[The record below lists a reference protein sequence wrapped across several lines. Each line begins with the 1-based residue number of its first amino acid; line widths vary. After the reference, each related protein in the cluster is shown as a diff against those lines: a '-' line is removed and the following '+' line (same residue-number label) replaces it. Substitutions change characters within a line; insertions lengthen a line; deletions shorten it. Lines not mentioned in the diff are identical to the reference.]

1 MTSKPPLED
10 RLLLALQRIADL
22 SQENNALRAQN
33 TALKALVDG
42 ITRDPTEPSATAR
55 QITGEQSSPTPANTI
70 CALSKEEKIALFRS
84 LFRGR
89 EDTYPVRWENSKTG
103 KSGYSPAME
112 NKWEYLEAK
121 RSEHLGVV
129 PRYLPVTDEVI
140 QRHLEGRIV
149 AGVYPL
155 LTDETCWFLAV
166 DFDERSYEDDVK
178 SFLATCRELE
188 IPAYCERSRS
198 CCGAHVW
205 IFFESPAPASLARQL
220 GFCILTKTLERRHQ
234 IKLAS
239 YDRFFPNQDT
249 LPKGGFG
256 NLIAL
261 PLQREARTRGGS
273 VFLHSDLSPVDDQ
286 WEFLSAVERLSLS
299 RIQNTVDLAIRQG
312 RFMSVPTPSFD
323 DEQSED
329 PWLLP
334 PSQKRKLPKIEQ
346 PYPGALRL
354 VRANLLYIE
363 KAGLSS
369 ALLNRL
375 RLLAAFQNPE
385 FFRHQAMRLPVFD
398 KPRIIDCSE
407 DSSKYLSLPRGCLE
421 FVEALCREHAIP
433 LTIEDQRTL
442 GKTITSR
449 FIGSLLH
456 AQEASAR
463 ALLSRDMALFSAPT
477 AFGKTVL
484 AANMIAARSSNTLVL
499 VHRQQLVDQW
509 RERLSTFLELPTKAI
524 GQIGAGKRR
533 PTNIIDI
540 ATIQSLVRKGVVDD
554 IVQNYGHIIVDE
566 CHHISAFSFEQVL
579 KSCKAKYVLGLTA
592 TPKRRDGHHPI
603 ILMQCGPIVEPP
615 NDPNSQSLIAYREL
629 CVKNTKFSLP
639 LHVDTPSINELY
651 EALTHDTA
659 RNQLIV
665 QDVIAAAS
673 NGAFPLV
680 LTERIEHIEVLKRL
694 LSSCSYPI
702 IVLKGGM
709 RAKERRTALAQLA
722 KDSSPRILLATGRYI
737 GEGFDHAPL
746 DSLFLALPISW
757 TGTLQQYAGRLHR
770 HHKDK
775 ARVVVYDYVDTSVP
789 ILQRMFRR
797 RLRGYRAMGYL
808 DSKAPGFNI

>member
-1 MTSKPPLED
+1 MTTKAPLED
-10 RLLLALQRIADL
+10 RLLLALQRIAEL

-33 TALKALVDG
+33 TALKLLVDR
-42 ITRDPTEPSATAR
+42 TAQDPTESSATGH
-55 QITGEQSSPTPANTI
+55 QITGEQSRPSSTRHIST
-70 CALSKEEKIALFRS
+70 LSKAEKISLFRS

-89 EDTYPVRWENSKTG
+89 EDTYPVRWENSKTS
-103 KSGYSPAME
+103 KSGYSPAIE

-121 RSEHLGVV
+121 RTRSPGIE

-140 QRHLEGRIV
+140 QHHLEGRII

-205 IFFESPAPASLARQL
+205 IFFESPVRASLARQL

-234 IKLAS
+234 IKLTS

-261 PLQREARTRGGS
+261 PLQREARSRGGS
-273 VFLHSDLSPVDDQ
+273 VFLHGDLSPVDDQ
-286 WEFLSAVERLSLS
+286 WEFLRAVERLTLS
-299 RIQNTVDLAIRQG
+299 KTHNIVDLAVRQG

-334 PSQKRKLPKIEQ
+334 PSQKRTLPKIEQ

-398 KPRIIDCSE
+398 KPRIIDCSD

-421 FVEALCREHAIP
+421 PVEALCREHTIE
-433 LTIEDQRTL
+433 LTIEDQRTQ
-442 GKTITSR
+442 GRTIATR
-449 FIGSLLH
+449 FVGTLRH

-463 ALLSRDMALFSAPT
+463 VLLSRDIALFSAPT

-484 AANMIAARSSNTLVL
+484 AANIIAARSANTLVL
-499 VHRQQLVDQW
+499 VHRQQLIDQW
-509 RERLSTFLELPTKAI
+509 RERLSMFLELPPKAI

-554 IVQNYGHIIVDE
+554 IVQNYGHVIVDE

-579 KSCKAKYVLGLTA
+579 KACKAKYILGLTA

-603 ILMQCGPIVEPP
+603 ILMQCGPLVEPP
-615 NDPNSQSLIAYREL
+615 KDLTSQAQAVHKEL
-629 CVKNTKFSLP
+629 CVKHTGFTLP
-639 LHVDTPSINELY
+639 SHIATPSINEVY
-651 EALTHDTA
+651 EALTNDNA
-659 RNQLIV
+659 RNELIV
-665 QDVIAAAS
+665 QDVISAVS
-673 NGAFPLV
+673 NGGFPLV
-680 LTERIEHIEVLKRL
+680 LSERIEHIEVLKQL
-694 LSSCSYPI
+694 LSSSSYPI

-709 RAKERRTALAQLA
+709 RAKERRTALAQLTEN
-722 KDSSPRILLATGRYI
+722 SSPRILLATGRYI
-737 GEGFDHAPL
+737 GEGFDDTPL

-770 HHKDK
+770 YHKDK
-775 ARVVVYDYVDTSVP
+775 ARVVVYDYVDHTVP
-789 ILQRMFRR
+789 ILHRMFRK
-797 RLRGYRAMGYL
+797 RLRGYKAMGYVTL
-808 DSKAPGFNI
+808 G

>member
-1 MTSKPPLED
+1 MASNKPLEE
-10 RLLLALQRIADL
+10 RLFAALQRLTEL
-22 SQENNALRAQN
+22 SQENCSLRAENVALRSRLN
-33 TALKALVDG
+33 MPVHG
-42 ITRDPTEPSATAR
+42 SREPSAAADP
-55 QITGEQSSPTPANTI
+55 GLDEQLRSACDAPSTT
-70 CALSKEEKIALFRS
+70 LSKAEKVAIFRA

-89 EDTYPVRWENSKTG
+89 QDTYPLRWENSRTG
-103 KSGYSPAME
+103 KAGYSPAIE

-121 RSEHLGVV
+121 RGRSPGVE

-140 QRHLEGRIV
+140 QHHLEGRII

-155 LTDETCWFLAV
+155 LSDDTCWFLAV
-166 DFDERSYEDDVK
+166 DFDESSYEDDVK
-178 SFLATCRELE
+178 SFLATCGELE

-205 IFFESPAPASLARQL
+205 IFFESPVRAALARQL

-286 WEFLSAVERLSLS
+286 WGFLRAVERLPLS
-299 RIQNTVDLAIRQG
+299 RIENTVDRAIHQG
-312 RFMSVPTPSFD
+312 NLISVPTPSFD
-323 DEQSED
+323 DAQSED
-329 PWLLP
+329 PRLLP
-334 PSQKRKLPKIEQ
+334 PSRKRTMPEIEQ
-346 PYPGALRL
+346 PYPNALRV

-398 KPRIIDCSE
+398 KPRIIDCSN
-407 DSSKYLSLPRGCLE
+407 DSPKYLCLPRGCLE
-421 FVEALCREHAIP
+421 SVEALCQEHAIN
-433 LTIEDQRTL
+433 LTIEEQRTE
-442 GKTITSR
+442 GTTIVTR
-449 FIGSLLH
+449 FIGTLRP
-456 AQEASAR
+456 AQDESAR
-463 ALLSRDMALFSAPT
+463 ALLSRDIALFSAPT
-477 AFGKTVL
+477 AFGKTIL
-484 AANMIAARSSNTLVL
+484 TANLIAARSVNTLVL
-499 VHRQQLVDQW
+499 VHRQQLIDQW
-509 RERLSTFLELPTKAI
+509 RERLYSFLELAPKSI

-533 PTNIIDI
+533 PSAVIDI
-540 ATIQSLVRKGVVDD
+540 ATIQSLVRKASVDD
-554 IVQNYGHIIVDE
+554 IVQNYGQIVVDE

-579 KSCKAKYVLGLTA
+579 KACKAKYILGLTA

-603 ILMQCGPIVEPP
+603 ILMQCGPIVEAPKDAHAPP
-615 NDPNSQSLIAYREL
+615 VSKEL
-629 CVKNTKFSLP
+629 RVKNTAFTMP
-639 LHVDTPSINELY
+639 LHAATPTITELY
-651 EALTHDTA
+651 EALTHDHA
-659 RNQLIV
+659 RNQVIV
-665 QDVIAAAS
+665 QDVINAVS
-673 NGAFPLV
+673 HGGFPLV
-680 LTERIEHIEVLKRL
+680 LTERVEHIEVLEGL
-694 LSSCSYPI
+694 LSSSSYPI

-709 RAKERRTALAQLA
+709 GAKERRAALAQLTA
-722 KDSSPRILLATGRYI
+722 HSSPRILLATGRYI
-737 GEGFDHAPL
+737 GEGFDDASL

-775 ARVVVYDYVDTSVP
+775 ARVVVHDYVDHRVP
-789 ILQRMFRR
+789 MLQRMFRK
-797 RLRGYRAMGYL
+797 RLRGYKAMGYVVL
-808 DSKAPGFNI
+808 G